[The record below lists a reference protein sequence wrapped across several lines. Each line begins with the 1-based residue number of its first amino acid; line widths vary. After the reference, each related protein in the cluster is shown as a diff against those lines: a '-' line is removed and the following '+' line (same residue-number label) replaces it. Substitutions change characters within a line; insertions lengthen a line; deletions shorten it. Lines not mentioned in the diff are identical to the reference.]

1 LQNSIDPAA
10 DYLEK
15 REQDAGF
22 TGFHRIEYGLF
33 AGNTT
38 DGLQPAADRLLAD
51 VTTLKARLGA
61 VKLAPDD
68 LTQGAARLARRLAD
82 GRIERGENAYAH
94 SDLADLDASL
104 AGLAKMARL
113 VRPLIPAAAADLAKQ
128 LDGRVDA
135 VRQALAAFKSGDAYP
150 SYERVD
156 AAGRRALA
164 GDFRDLADTLDTVSA
179 RLSPG

>member
-1 LQNSIDPAA
+1 
-10 DYLEK
+10 
-15 REQDAGF
+15 
-22 TGFHRIEYGLF
+22 
-33 AGNTT
+33 
-38 DGLQPAADRLLAD
+38 
-51 VTTLKARLGA
+51 
-61 VKLAPDD
+61 
-68 LTQGAARLARRLAD
+68 
-82 GRIERGENAYAH
+82 
-94 SDLADLDASL
+94 
-104 AGLAKMARL
+104 MARL

-135 VRQALAAFKSGDAYP
+135 VRQALAALKSGDAYP